1 MNDIIIQPNHD
12 LGSLRLKIEYKED
25 HILPSVHYEPLLELL
40 VNSLD
45 NPEVCIITL
54 SCDKGSVLNLASFAI
69 FYDEIVNCTY

>member
-45 NPEVCIITL
+45 NPEVCEL
-54 SCDKGSVLNLASFAI
+54 LRFEMSQLFEKD
-69 FYDEIVNCTY
+69 